1 MAVPAGE
8 GKIQFPTLPGP
19 MLHSLLAVL
28 AGFAAMAVLVILS
41 TAIAATLLVPGGMS
55 ATATGAG
62 SLPRAYLMVNLGCS
76 ALAAF
81 VGGAVTARIA
91 SGSPLWHGAALA
103 AVMVAM
109 SILSA
114 RQARGTQPRWYQLTL
129 MTAMPAVALV
139 GAWVMST
146 WSRIPQ

>member
-8 GKIQFPTLPGP
+8 GKIQFPSLPGP

-28 AGFAAMAVLVILS
+28 AGFAAMAILVVVS
-41 TAIAATLLVPGGMS
+41 TAVAATLLVPGGMS
-55 ATATGAG
+55 ATATGAA
-62 SLPRAYLMVNLGCS
+62 SLPRVYLIVNLGCS

-81 VGGAVTARIA
+81 VGGAITARIA
-91 SGSPLWHGAALA
+91 YGSPLWHGGALA
-103 AVMVAM
+103 ALMIAM

-114 RQARGTQPRWYQLTL
+114 RQAKGTQPRWYQVTL
-129 MTAMPAVALV
+129 MTAMPAVAVV

-146 WSRIPQ
+146 WSTIPR